1 MRNVLLISIVVFFIV
16 GCSSK
21 IKRLELEPYV
31 KLSVPSISINTPS
44 SLPKNRWITYGDTLY
59 DSGNVIQLFRQIP
72 NMMSEDV
79 RVMVSALPQSSIA
92 KVDMLHK
99 NTNEQMEEYERNY
112 EMSDWE
118 KKNNAER
125 GVSYVKR
132 YVDFIGGLKCATR
145 VESSNIALGVG
156 TKSYQTNCNYFDNQ
170 NGAKNIHLDYRY
182 TYTHSGTKHDNDT
195 QSNSATPQ
203 AIQQQFKQDIK
214 AIFDSLI
221 IHDMDRDR
229 MTKEGLLHDKKY
241 EIQEW

>member
-1 MRNVLLISIVVFFIV
+1 
-16 GCSSK
+16 
-21 IKRLELEPYV
+21 
-31 KLSVPSISINTPS
+31 
-44 SLPKNRWITYGDTLY
+44 
-59 DSGNVIQLFRQIP
+59 
-72 NMMSEDV
+72 MMSEDV

-241 EIQEW
+241 EIQEENTGGK